1 VTETMG
7 RRARQREAT
16 YAEIVRVS
24 RALLAEGAELSLRA
38 VAPRMGLTAPAL
50 YRYVANYQEL
60 VDLVAY
66 EIDKAAAAGFEA
78 AADTQP
84 ADDPA
89 ARLLCAAVAF
99 RQWALGNARE
109 FSLVFANPLSAG
121 CERREAVTVST
132 SANFFSGLMVDLWSA
147 RRFPLPALADLS
159 PAARE
164 AVSDPVLPGKYEAI
178 PDDARGLI
186 WVTMESWA
194 TLYGVVTLEVFGHLD
209 PRVIES
215 ADMFVAAGRSVFG
228 RLELGDEWPRLEAL
242 IRARLAAPS

>member
-1 VTETMG
+1 MG
-7 RRARQREAT
+7 RRERQREAT
-16 YAEIVRVS
+16 YDEIVRVS
-24 RALLAEGAELSLRA
+24 RDLLAEGAELSLRG
-38 VAPRMGLTAPAL
+38 VAAGMGMTAPAL
-50 YRYVANYQEL
+50 YRYVSNYQEL
-60 VDLVAY
+60 VDVVAY

-99 RQWALGNARE
+99 RQWALGRPRE

-132 SANFFSGLMVDLWSA
+132 SANFFSGLMVDLWKA
-147 RRFPLPALADLS
+147 RKFTLPSLADLS

-164 AVSDPVLPGKYEAI
+164 AVTDPIFPGKYEAI

-186 WVTMESWA
+186 WVTMECWA

-209 PRVIES
+209 PRVIDS
-215 ADMFVAAGRSVFG
+215 ADMFVAAGRSVIQM
-228 RLELGDEWPRLEAL
+228 LELEDEWPRLEAL
-242 IRARLAAPS
+242 VRSRLAASAA